1 MRSKLVIAA
10 LLAGLLPGAAVAK
23 PGEVPEGETKP
34 LQVPT
39 TTIIPTDEIAPPSS
53 AATDSQ
59 SASEE
64 EPQADGP
71 EEELQDA
78 AKSAPVG
85 PAPEVLYDTSVLP
98 KPVARMRSQLMD
110 AALSGDVERLR
121 MVLESNEVPPTLSLT
136 DIDDPIEFLKQ
147 SSGDGEGREVL
158 AILADILDAGFVHM
172 DAGTAQEMWIWPY
185 FARYPLAE
193 LTPEQKVEMFR
204 IVTSGEVAE
213 METYGVWLFYR
224 VGIGPD
230 GTLHYFVAGE

>member
-1 MRSKLVIAA
+1 MRSKLVITA
-10 LLAGLLPGAAVAK
+10 LLGGLLPGAAFAK
-23 PGEVPEGETKP
+23 PGAAPEGDTKP

-39 TTIIPTDEIAPPSS
+39 TTIIPTDEIAPPSDS
-53 AATDSQ
+53 TDAAAP
-59 SASEE
+59 ASEV
-64 EPQADGP
+64 EPTVEDSG
-71 EEELQDA
+71 EELQD
-78 AKSAPVG
+78 SARNVPTG
-85 PAPEVLYDTSVLP
+85 PAPEVLYDTSLLP
-98 KPVARMRSQLMD
+98 KPVARMRSQLLD

-121 MVLESNEVPPTLSLT
+121 MVFESNEVPPTLSLT

-158 AILADILDAGFVHM
+158 AILADILEAGFVHM